1 MTLFRVIVE
10 PRAEKELRR
19 LPKHELPRMA
29 EALRSLAFDPYVGK
43 KLRGEWDGH
52 RSLRVWPYRIIY
64 VLDHAVVTIT
74 VLAVGHRKNVYR

>member
-43 KLRGEWDGH
+43 KLRGEWEGH

-64 VLDHAVVTIT
+64 VVQKHIIT
-74 VLAVGHRKNVYR
+74 VNVVAIGHRQGIY